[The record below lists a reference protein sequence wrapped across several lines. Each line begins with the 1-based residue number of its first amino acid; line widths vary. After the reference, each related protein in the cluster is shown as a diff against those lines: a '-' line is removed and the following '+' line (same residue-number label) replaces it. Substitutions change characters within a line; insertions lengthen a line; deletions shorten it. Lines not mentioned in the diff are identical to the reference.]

1 MSMTSSRPYLL
12 RAIYDWIV
20 DNGCTP
26 HILVDAVAPGV
37 EVPTQYVNKDGQIVL
52 NIAPSAVASFN
63 MDKDGV
69 SFSARFGGVP
79 TSVMVPVRALLGIYA
94 RENGQG
100 MVFEAEPDEPPAPPA
115 PTPAPSGKPGVARP
129 SLKVVK

>member
-26 HILVDAVAPGV
+26 HILVDAHGKGV
-37 EVPTQYVNKDGQIVL
+37 EVPLQYVNKDGQIVL
-52 NIAPSAVASFN
+52 NIAPSAVAGFL
-63 MDKDGV
+63 MDKEAV

-79 TSVMVPVRALLGIYA
+79 TQVYVPVRALLGIYA

-100 MVFEAEPDEPPAPPA
+100 MVFELEEGVEEPPVPEPPAPA
-115 PTPAPSGKPGVARP
+115 PKSGGNRP
-129 SLKVVK
+129 SLTVVK